1 MLKEM
6 KRKLILKK
14 LLTKENKYLLGY
26 LQTFSPLVWT
36 LGWVISGFTS
46 SHKNKK
52 TEFAYL
58 VMPK

>member
-26 LQTFSPLVWT
+26 LHVLAF
-36 LGWVISGFTS
+36 GMDAWVISGFTS